1 MTRYTRHSM
10 NPLKHLMRF
19 TTALLVLSFFV
30 APFRVSAGGLTSG
43 LFIEGVTES
52 GESLVISTTIA
63 PTFLDATTSDGIATV
78 PFAKTIYVRASQ
90 SQYFEGQITSQS
102 YTVPAGD
109 IVLTENG
116 SVSAP
121 LSFPQSLLLPNVGY
135 YFRLEI
141 GDSFSNAVAY
151 GSTTT
156 LYGTTPA
163 NPNSSADGFFTVECS
178 TGTGFTSTGTD
189 VSIPCH
195 IVSSSGNE
203 QPYLKVAYGQESE
216 GTVILGPT
224 VLNTVMDVFQE
235 NDFTVSLSNLTAG
248 TSYVFKIVNGANPLI
263 AYTPGQTFTTA
274 VVEGAT
280 NTPTNPGSTS
290 NNSPMYGADDDT
302 DFDGPGFAS
311 SLVKCNGTPT
321 DPCRFED
328 FMALVQ
334 RMINFILILML
345 PICAIIFAYIGFLF
359 LTSGGNSE
367 TKSKA
372 KGILMNVVKGIIL
385 VLAAWLIVKT
395 IVVSLGLVPDAILL
409 DVVQ

>member
-1 MTRYTRHSM
+1 MTRYTSTM
-10 NPLKHLMRF
+10 NIRTYIASL
-19 TTALLVLSFFV
+19 ALVVCVLLF
-30 APFRVSAGGLTSG
+30 PFHVSAGGLSSG
-43 LFIEGVTES
+43 LFVDGVTAS
-52 GESLVISTTIA
+52 GESLVVSTTIA
-63 PTFLDATTSDGIATV
+63 PTFLDATTSNGVTTV
-78 PFAKTIYVRASQ
+78 PYAKTIYVRASQ
-90 SQYFEGQITSQS
+90 SPYFEGQITSQS
-102 YTVPAGD
+102 YTVPAGE
-109 IVLTENG
+109 ITLTNNG
-116 SVSAP
+116 LFPAP

-141 GDSFSNAVAY
+141 GDFFSNTVAY

-163 NPNSSADGFFTVECS
+163 NPNSSDDGFFTVTCS
-178 TGTGFTSTGTD
+178 TSTGFTSTGTD

-203 QPYLKVAYGQESE
+203 QPYLKVAYGHEAD
-216 GTVILGPT
+216 GTNMLGGT

-235 NDFTVSLSNLTAG
+235 NDFTVSLSNLTPN
-248 TSYVFKIVNGANPLI
+248 TSYVFKIVNGDNPLI

-280 NTPTNPGSTS
+280 NTPGAGNGSS
-290 NNSPMYGADDDT
+290 SQGAMYGAEDDT
-302 DFDGPGFAS
+302 NFNGPGYTN

-321 DPCRFED
+321 DPCRFAD

-359 LTSGGNSE
+359 LTSGGSSE

-372 KGILMNVVKGIIL
+372 KGILLKTVIGLIL

>member
-1 MTRYTRHSM
+1 M
-10 NPLKHLMRF
+10 NIRTYLASAVL
-19 TTALLVLSFFV
+19 AVCVLLV
-30 APFRVSAGGLTSG
+30 PFRASAGGLTSG
-43 LFIEGVTES
+43 LFVDGVTAS
-52 GESLVISTTIA
+52 GESLVVSTTIA
-63 PTFLDATTSDGIATV
+63 PTFLEATTASGIAIV
-78 PFAKTIYVRASQ
+78 PYAKTIYVRASQ
-90 SQYFEGQITSQS
+90 SQYFDGQVTSQS

-116 SVSAP
+116 LVPAP

-141 GDSFSNAVAY
+141 GDFFSNAVAY

-163 NPNSSADGFFTVECS
+163 NPNSSDDGFFTVECS

-189 VSIPCH
+189 ISIPCH

-203 QPYLKVAYGQESE
+203 QPYLKVAYGHETD
-216 GTVILGPT
+216 GTNILGPV

-235 NDFTVSLSNLTAG
+235 NDFTVSLSNLTPA
-248 TSYVFKIVNGANPLI
+248 TSYVFKIVKAENPLI

-274 VVEGAT
+274 VVDVPT
-280 NTPTNPGSTS
+280 NTPTAPGAGA
-290 NNSPMYGADDDT
+290 NAGPMYGAGDDT
-302 DFDGPGFAS
+302 NFEGPGYTS

-367 TKSKA
+367 TKSQA
-372 KGILMNVVKGIIL
+372 KKILMNTVKGIIL